1 LPSGSYDAI
10 VAVGAVMIV
19 WYMVRAYLRATQKNS
34 QSESNAIDDYLK
46 KMTHVTGISAYDT
59 FCISAE
65 EWRVSADRIAQ
76 DFRIY
81 LSSQSVPY
89 YVKDFIRKSE
99 KHIDELYRGK
109 GSSFTDKKLLL
120 FYSALLFLGW
130 GGAFFVC
137 LYVFP
142 HIWPEAFRASIH
154 LGPP

>member
-1 LPSGSYDAI
+1 MPNSIIDAI
-10 VAVGAVMIV
+10 VAVGAVMLV

-81 LSSQSVPY
+81 LSSQTVPY
-89 YVKDFIRKSE
+89 YVKDFIRKSQ
-99 KHIDELYRGK
+99 KQIDVLYV
-109 GSSFTDKKLLL
+109 GSGGYAIPTKRTVFFSFLVLL
-120 FYSALLFLGW
+120 FW
-130 GGAFFVC
+130 GGVVFLC

-142 HIWPEAFRASIH
+142 IILPEDLANIHRA
-154 LGPP
+154 GPP